1 MASSSSSVTFFGPD
15 RSVSWLCIGDGE
27 TRFGEHLAGGLLEG
41 HLVAVERDES
51 SIGDDL
57 DEASSP
63 GPERIRDTVPAE
75 DHEREERAVLGLDLE
90 LLEFR
95 EC

>member
-1 MASSSSSVTFFGPD
+1 MGSRNTLTDELVDSEQLAA
-15 RSVSWLCIGDGE
+15 IGDGE